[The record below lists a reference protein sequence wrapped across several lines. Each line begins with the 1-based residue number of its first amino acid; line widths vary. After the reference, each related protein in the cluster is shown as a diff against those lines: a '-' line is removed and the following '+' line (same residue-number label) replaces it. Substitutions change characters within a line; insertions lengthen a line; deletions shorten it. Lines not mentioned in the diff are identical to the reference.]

1 MKEKGINKDLIS
13 QINVL
18 KMIIMKSDKL
28 KKILEILDKNFDY
41 DYYVAAGAINQ
52 TVFNYYHNFE
62 IDNGIDDVDIVYFDP
77 DLSYEKEDEII
88 KKLSFLLKDIN
99 IKLDIKN
106 QARVHLWYKNK
117 YKKDVRKNDSVETAV
132 SRFASTVT
140 CIGVKMSNG
149 NFKVFAPYGLNDLF
163 KMVIRPVKE
172 NVTKEDYDK
181 KCLKWKKKW
190 PLLTIIPWD
199 NN

>member
-1 MKEKGINKDLIS
+1 MKTDGKNKDLNS

-18 KMIIMKSDKL
+18 KKIIMKSEKL

-41 DYYVAAGAINQ
+41 DYYIAAGAINQ
-52 TVFNYYHNFE
+52 TVFNYYHGFE
-62 IDNGIDDVDIVYFDP
+62 LDTGIDDVDIVYFDP

-88 KKLSFLLKDIN
+88 KKLSFLLKDVN

-117 YKKDVRKNDSVETAV
+117 YKRGVRENDSVETAV
-132 SRFASTVT
+132 SRWGSTVT

-172 NVTKEDYDK
+172 NFTKEDYDK

-199 NN
+199 NH